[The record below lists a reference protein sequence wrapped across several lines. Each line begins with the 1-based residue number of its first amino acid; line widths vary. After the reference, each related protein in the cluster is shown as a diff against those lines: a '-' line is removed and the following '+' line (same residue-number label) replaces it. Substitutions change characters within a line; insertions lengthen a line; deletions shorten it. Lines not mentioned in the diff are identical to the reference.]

1 MDLLKAYDCLPHDLL
16 IAKFGACSP
25 DKSSLRLINY
35 FNFRKQRIKIG
46 SSYSKWFEIKQGIPQ
61 GPILEPLLFNIQ
73 YIYKRLVLCHRKV

>member
-16 IAKFGACSP
+16 IAKLGACSP

-61 GPILEPLLFNIQ
+61 GSILEPLLFNI
-73 YIYKRLVLCHRKV
+73 

>member
-16 IAKFGACSP
+16 IAKLGACRP

-61 GPILEPLLFNIQ
+61 GSILEPLLFNIQ